1 MQKPLIEVI
10 GLGGS
15 DLEQLPLG
23 IYLKLKKQDI
33 PLFVRTADHPVLSD
47 LVKQENIEFVSF
59 DSIYEKYDRFA
70 DVYDEIV
77 ESLIELASQYQHIRY
92 AVPGHPMMAEK
103 TVQLLLEAEEIE
115 TEIIGGQS
123 FLDDLFTAVQLDP
136 IDGFQLIDAT
146 SFDRYDLQYSQ
157 PIIFCQ
163 VYDQMIASEVKLAL
177 LEDLSA
183 DYRIYI
189 VKSAG
194 SVDEEVIETTLEE
207 LDRQATLS
215 NLTSV
220 YIPKASQE
228 LLNHQ
233 FYQLKKIIAILRGPN
248 GCPWDRKQTHASL
261 KKYLIEEAY
270 EVLEAIDR
278 EDDDAIAEELG
289 DVLLQ
294 VMLHSQIGE
303 DNGYFSIDDV
313 IRSISEKMIR
323 RHPHVFG
330 DKVINSEDELS
341 KTWEQIKQQEKPN
354 QDQASILDHLTAG
367 LPATLLAEEVQKTVA
382 KVGFDWKDIKP
393 MMDKVIEE
401 LQEFEIAVQQ
411 EDRDEKEKEF
421 GDILFAMINIARY
434 YKINPETALL
444 RTVHKFKNR
453 FRYVEERVLQS
464 NNSWESFTL
473 DQLDEFWEEAK
484 RFEKQE

>member
-146 SFDRYDLQYSQ
+146 SFDRYALQYSQ

-177 LEDLSA
+177 LEDLPA
-183 DYRIYI
+183 DYRISI
-189 VKSAG
+189 IQAAG
-194 SVDEEVIETTLEE
+194 SRDENILEVSLEE
-207 LDRQATLS
+207 LDRQTSLS

-220 YIPKASQE
+220 YIPKVPSE

-233 FYQLKKIIAILRGPN
+233 FYQLKEIIATLRGPN

-261 KKYLIEEAY
+261 KKYLIEETY

-313 IRSISEKMIR
+313 IRHLSEKMIR

-330 DKVINSEDELS
+330 DAVVRDEEELS
-341 KTWEQIKQQEKPN
+341 KTWEQIKRQENAEEK
-354 QDQASILDHLTAG
+354 ATSILDSLTEG
-367 LPATLLAEEVQKTVA
+367 LPATLLADEVQKKAA
-382 KVGFDWKDIKP
+382 KVGFDWKEIEP
-393 MMDKVIEE
+393 MMEKVAEE
-401 LQEFEIAVQQ
+401 LQEFKEAVNQ
-411 EDRDEKEKEF
+411 ENHEEKEKEF
-421 GDILFAMINIARY
+421 GDILFAMMNVARY
-434 YKINPETALL
+434 YKINPETALV
-444 RTVHKFKNR
+444 RTIHKFKNR
-453 FRYVEERVLQS
+453 FRYVEKCVQQS
-464 NNSWESFTL
+464 KQPWESFTL
-473 DQLDEFWEEAK
+473 SELDQFWEEAK
-484 RFEKQE
+484 RLEIKE